1 MQSVMSKGA
10 GAGLRE
16 RKKQATRAALAEA
29 AVRLAAEH
37 GAENVT
43 VEAISKAA
51 GVSPRTFFNYFDTH
65 DDAFVMTDPEV
76 GERIRRAIRDAPAE
90 LPPLEAVREAMAG
103 ELADVERQHELW
115 SLRAKV
121 LQKSPHLLAR
131 GLGLH
136 MAEERGLARTIACR
150 LASRTGPEE
159 GRDTRTGTRT
169 VAGADARTEAG
180 AGAETGAGAEDA
192 AGDDAGADGKPC
204 DDADIELYPRLLAA
218 VAGTAVR
225 VAIEHWYAHSPPM
238 TFPDIFRDVFTHL
251 SAGLPQPPAE
261 TDDRPSGGRS
271 TES

>member
-1 MQSVMSKGA
+1 MQSVTTKGPR
-10 GAGLRE
+10 AGLRE

-43 VEAISKAA
+43 VEAISNAA
-51 GVSPRTFFNYFDTH
+51 GVSPRTFFNYFDSH
-65 DDAFVMTDPEV
+65 DDAFVMADPDI
-76 GERIRRAIRDAPAE
+76 GKRIRRAIRDAPAE
-90 LPPLEAVREAMAG
+90 LSPLEAVREAMAG
-103 ELADVERQHELW
+103 ELADLERQHEFW

-136 MAEERGLARTIACR
+136 MAEERDMARTIACR
-150 LASRTGPEE
+150 LGPSAGTDITAGTEA
-159 GRDTRTGTRT
+159 GTRTGT
-169 VAGADARTEAG
+169 
-180 AGAETGAGAEDA
+180 GAEA
-192 AGDDAGADGKPC
+192 KPC

-238 TFPDIFRDVFTHL
+238 AFPGIFRDVFTHL
-251 SAGLPQPPAE
+251 SAGLPQPAPQ
-261 TDDRPSGGRS
+261 TDDRPSDGRS

>member
-1 MQSVMSKGA
+1 MQSVTTKGA

-16 RKKQATRAALAEA
+16 RKKQATRAALSEA

-51 GVSPRTFFNYFDTH
+51 GVSSRTFFNYFDSH
-65 DDAFVMTDPEV
+65 DDAFVMMDTRI
-76 GERIRRAIRDAPAE
+76 GERVRHAVRDAPAE
-90 LPPLEAVREAMAG
+90 LSPLDAVREAMAG
-103 ELADVERQHELW
+103 ELADVEQRHEVW

-136 MAEERGLARTIACR
+136 MAEELDLARTIARR
-150 LASRTGPEE
+150 LDPGGGSKSGPGGDDASRTVDGP
-159 GRDTRTGTRT
+159 
-169 VAGADARTEAG
+169 GAD
-180 AGAETGAGAEDA
+180 DA
-192 AGDDAGADGKPC
+192 PGTDAC
-204 DDADIELYPRLLAA
+204 ADIGLYPRLLAA

-225 VAIEHWYAHSPPM
+225 VSVEHWYSQSPPIA
-238 TFPDIFRDVFTHL
+238 FPDIFRDVFTHL
-251 SAGLPQPPAE
+251 SAGLRQPPAQ
-261 TDDRPSGGRS
+261 TDDRPSDGRS

>member
-1 MQSVMSKGA
+1 MQSVTTKGA
-10 GAGLRE
+10 PAGLRE

-43 VEAISKAA
+43 VETISNAA
-51 GVSPRTFFNYFDTH
+51 GVSPRTFFNYFDSH
-65 DDAFVMTDPEV
+65 DDAFVMADPDV
-76 GERIRRAIRDAPAE
+76 GERIRCAIRDAPAE

-103 ELADVERQHELW
+103 ELADVERQHEVW

-136 MAEERGLARTIACR
+136 MAEERDLARTIADR
-150 LASRTGPEE
+150 LGP
-159 GRDTRTGTRT
+159 RAGTDAAAE
-169 VAGADARTEAG
+169 AGTEA
-180 AGAETGAGAEDA
+180 
-192 AGDDAGADGKPC
+192 DAGAKPC

-251 SAGLPQPPAE
+251 SAGLPQPPAQ
-261 TDDRPSGGRS
+261 TDGRPSDGRS

>member
-1 MQSVMSKGA
+1 MQSVTTKGA
-10 GAGLRE
+10 RTGLRE

-43 VEAISKAA
+43 VEAISDAA
-51 GVSPRTFFNYFDTH
+51 GVSPRTFFNYFDSH
-65 DDAFVMTDPEV
+65 DDAFVMADPDV
-76 GERIRRAIRDAPAE
+76 GGRIRRAIRDAPAE

-103 ELADVERQHELW
+103 ELADVERQHEVW

-121 LQKSPHLLAR
+121 LRKSPHLLAR

-136 MAEERGLARTIACR
+136 MAEERDLARTIARR
-150 LASRTGPEE
+150 LGP
-159 GRDTRTGTRT
+159 R
-169 VAGADARTEAG
+169 AGTEAAAEAGTEADPGDG
-180 AGAETGAGAEDA
+180 A
-192 AGDDAGADGKPC
+192 KLC

-251 SAGLPQPPAE
+251 SSGLPQPPGQ
-261 TDDRPSGGRS
+261 TDDRPSDGRS